1 KLMGHS
7 PEERLTAEVA
17 QEVCL
22 RTGAKAV
29 LAGSIARL
37 GSEFVLGLNAVECQ
51 TGASM
56 ARQQAEAAK
65 KEAVLNTLD
74 HVTTSFRKQVG
85 ESLSTVQKFATPL
98 EQATT
103 PSLEALQAYS
113 LGRKTL
119 VEKGDFA
126 ASVPLFQ
133 RAIRL
138 DPNFAMAIASLGTSY
153 GNLGQTG
160 LAAENIRRAY
170 ELRERVSERERI
182 YIQAK
187 YDSYILGDFEEAR
200 QAYELWAQT
209 YPRDNVPRMNLGELY
224 CRLGQC
230 DKGLEEAREGVLLEE
245 NAINY
250 STLLEAYIDL
260 NRPEE
265 ARTTAEEGQAKNF
278 DSPALHFMLY
288 ELAYLQNDTAKMAQ
302 QISWSAG
309 KPGAEDTLL
318 A

>member
-1 KLMGHS
+1 KLARRPGTLLLGAALVVVVLGAAGGFYWRSHRPVKLTDKDTIVLADFANSTGDPVFDGTLNQALAIDLQQSPFLSILPDRKVRDTLKLMGHS

-74 HVTTSFRKQVG
+74 HVTTSFGKKVG

-138 DPNFAMAIASLGTSY
+138 DP
-153 GNLGQTG
+153 
-160 LAAENIRRAY
+160 
-170 ELRERVSERERI
+170 
-182 YIQAK
+182 
-187 YDSYILGDFEEAR
+187 
-200 QAYELWAQT
+200 
-209 YPRDNVPRMNLGELY
+209 
-224 CRLGQC
+224 
-230 DKGLEEAREGVLLEE
+230 
-245 NAINY
+245 
-250 STLLEAYIDL
+250 
-260 NRPEE
+260 
-265 ARTTAEEGQAKNF
+265 
-278 DSPALHFMLY
+278 
-288 ELAYLQNDTAKMAQ
+288 
-302 QISWSAG
+302 
-309 KPGAEDTLL
+309 
-318 A
+318 